1 MNKIRF
7 AVTVVLGTIL
17 MSGCNTSV
25 NRSDELFARNSHE
38 LYTCNSLLIHEKVDR
53 IVEVPLDNKEKVS
66 KNKKLGKIFAEFD
79 KDIPYAMAKFKKHLE
94 YLKNHPRHVQSVL
107 KNASGY
113 IEMIYDEARKNKLP
127 PEVVIIPMIESMY
140 NPNARSPG
148 GQVGMW
154 QFTAQTA
161 LNFGL
166 KVAKGIDERKDPKKS
181 TRAAIKYLAYLYKM
195 VDGDLDVAVAAYN
208 AGEGRVRRLYEKGD
222 SSNRHS
228 NYDNVKMPDFT
239 RGYLYHLFAYSNYL
253 QNIDLSNF
261 KMLPTTKKVVKKDI
275 KHTWVSILDFAK
287 HHDKTVREIESREMI
302 IDKKEQDGQVYC
314 DVKFSEDFEGSN

>member
-1 MNKIRF
+1 M
-7 AVTVVLGTIL
+7 
-17 MSGCNTSV
+17 
-25 NRSDELFARNSHE
+25 
-38 LYTCNSLLIHEKVDR
+38 
-53 IVEVPLDNKEKVS
+53 
-66 KNKKLGKIFAEFD
+66 
-79 KDIPYAMAKFKKHLE
+79 
-94 YLKNHPRHVQSVL
+94 QSVL

-161 LNFGL
+161 RNFGL

-314 DVKFSEDFEGSN
+314 DIKFSEDFEGSN